1 MNLEVK
7 HLRALCAIADN
18 GSLRKAA
25 RELGMTQPSLTTQL
39 RRIEKALGGRL
50 FSREVTGSRPTPLG
64 QCLLSRAR
72 PIVAE
77 MSALISQV
85 QREADQKASAWP
97 RVGSTGN
104 RAVAGWLRNLR
115 ERYPGTQPGIHV
127 DLSASTLLTMV
138 AGGQLDAAFVHEAEG
153 FPLNVPTG
161 LDRRVLLARE
171 PQFVALADSHPLAI
185 HPQVNLEDLAAA
197 QWMIDPATDGGGAG
211 LRRAFTALGL
221 NPRVVYGD
229 YATAMEL
236 VASGEVVTHC
246 QPTERP
252 RQGVA
257 IRPLHGD
264 PLTVRLLL
272 VWPKEEAGHHAAP
285 PGATGPLDIGALFD
299 DLEDAYSEIAWDCRA
314 YREWLV
320 HNESPL
326 LRLHK
331 VRPPDPGPVSD
342 SRVPPTPRNAPG
354 GC

>member
-39 RRIEKALGGRL
+39 LRIEKTLGGRL

-104 RAVAGWLRNLR
+104 RAVAGWLRRLR
-115 ERYPGTQPGIHV
+115 KRYPEAEPGIHI
-127 DLSASTLLTMV
+127 DLSANTLLKMV

-153 FPLNVPTG
+153 VPLNIPTG
-161 LDRRVLLARE
+161 LDRRVLVTRE
-171 PQFVALADSHPLAI
+171 PQFVALADSHPLAGR
-185 HPQVNLEDLAAA
+185 PEVDLADLAAA
-197 QWMIDPATDGGGAG
+197 QWMIDPAMDSGGAG
-211 LRRAFTALGL
+211 LQRAFSALGL

-229 YATAMEL
+229 YANAMEL

-257 IRPLHGD
+257 IRPLHRD
-264 PLTVRLLL
+264 PLAVRLLL
-272 VWPKEEAGHHAAP
+272 VWPKEPTSGRHDAT
-285 PGATGPLDIGALFD
+285 PGATGSLDIGALFD
-299 DLEDAYSEIAWDCRA
+299 DLDDAYSEIAWASGA

-320 HNESPL
+320 RNESPL
-326 LRLHK
+326 S
-331 VRPPDPGPVSD
+331 RPHDTQGPEAEPGLGPARPADAS
-342 SRVPPTPRNAPG
+342 
-354 GC
+354 

>member
-39 RRIEKALGGRL
+39 LRIEKTLGGRL

-104 RAVAGWLRNLR
+104 RAVAGWLRRLR
-115 ERYPGTQPGIHV
+115 KRYPEAEPGIHI
-127 DLSASTLLTMV
+127 DLSANTLLTMV

-153 FPLNVPTG
+153 VPLNLSAG
-161 LDRRVLLARE
+161 LDCRVLLARE
-171 PQFVALADSHPLAI
+171 PQFVALAESHPLATR
-185 HPQVNLEDLAAA
+185 PEVNLADLAAA
-197 QWMIDPATDGGGAG
+197 QWMVDPTMDGGGAG
-211 LRRAFTALGL
+211 LQRAFSALGL

-257 IRPLHGD
+257 IRPLQRD
-264 PLTVRLLL
+264 PLAVRLLL
-272 VWPKEEAGHHAAP
+272 VWPKEPTGGHTATPAA
-285 PGATGPLDIGALFD
+285 AGPLDIDALFD
-299 DLEDAYSEIAWDCRA
+299 DLDDAYTEIAWASGA

-320 HNESPL
+320 RNKSPL
-326 LRLHK
+326 SRPQHDAQRPEAEPGPGL
-331 VRPPDPGPVSD
+331 VGPPDAS
-342 SRVPPTPRNAPG
+342 
-354 GC
+354 